1 MYNRF
6 LQHRND
12 YVHCLSLTTRAP
24 RGTEK
29 DGVDYFFVS
38 EQQFKDKIAHNA
50 LLEHAC
56 VFGKNFYGTSRE
68 FVETNL
74 ASGRGVIKVVQFF
87 ACTIHIV

>member
-38 EQQFKDKIAHNA
+38 EQQFKDKIANNA